1 MIKNSLFCS
10 GRGVMMRRTM
20 SVTQYYATGKRKNA
34 IARVWLKPGDGKII
48 VNNKNADEYF
58 SRVSLLTIV
67 KQPLDAVDSSGKFNI
82 YANVAG
88 GGIASQA
95 GALRHGIAKGL
106 LEIDSAFRPAL
117 KKKGFLTR
125 DSREKERKKYGQKGA
140 RKKFQFSKR

>member
-1 MIKNSLFCS
+1 
-10 GRGVMMRRTM
+10 MRRTM

>member
-1 MIKNSLFCS
+1 
-10 GRGVMMRRTM
+10 M

-34 IARVWLKPGDGKII
+34 IARVWLKPGEGKIV
-48 VNNKNADEYF
+48 VNDKNAEEYF
-58 SRVSLLTIV
+58 SRLALMSLI
-67 KQPLDAVDSSGKFNI
+67 KQPLDVVNSTDKFNI
-82 YANVAG
+82 YANITG

-106 LEIDSAFRPAL
+106 LEVDSAFRTAL

-125 DSREKERKKYGQKGA
+125 DSRDKERKKYGQKGA

>member
-1 MIKNSLFCS
+1 M
-10 GRGVMMRRTM
+10 T
-20 SVTQYYATGKRKNA
+20 VTEYYATGKRKNA

-117 KKKGFLTR
+117 KKKGFPYKRLKGEG
-125 DSREKERKKYGQKGA
+125 EKEIRPKGCKEEIPIFEKIA
-140 RKKFQFSKR
+140 LTGC